1 MKKLY
6 IVGVGSGNYDDLTM
20 RAIKVLNLS
29 ELIYCD
35 ERIFQQL
42 NQYFD
47 KSKIINNSYNATQER
62 YVNAINS
69 SLEGKVVSI
78 LGSGDAGV
86 YGISSL
92 ILEYADNLGDEIE
105 IEIIPG
111 ITSAISGASLL
122 GSPLTQDFAVITLS
136 DNLAD
141 FQQLQD
147 KIISVASTNFSIVFY
162 SPCNST
168 YKNLLLAREILLAY
182 RPIETIVGLAKGIG
196 TEEQKLIITNLGS
209 INVDDID
216 SYTTI
221 FVGNKETKLTKTKKM
236 VTPLL

>member
-6 IVGVGSGNYDDLTM
+6 IVGVGSGNYDDLTIK
-20 RAIKVLNLS
+20 AIKVLNLS

-47 KSKIINNSYNATQER
+47 KTKIISNSYNATQER

-69 SLEGKVVSI
+69 SLEDKVVSI
-78 LGSGDAGV
+78 LGSGDAGI

-92 ILEYADNLGDEIE
+92 ILEYADNLGDEVD

-141 FQQLQD
+141 FEQLQE
-147 KIISVASTNFSIVFY
+147 KIISIASTNFSIVFY
-162 SPCNST
+162 SPRNST
-168 YKNLLLAREILLAY
+168 YKNLLLAREILLTY
-182 RPIETIVGLAKGIG
+182 RSSETIVGLAKGIG

-221 FVGNKETKLTKTKKM
+221 FVGNKETKLIKTKKM